1 MTIRAASKAQKGFGP
16 RRSSTGCE
24 TSIYQK
30 AASPILPMNL
40 EPKRILLAEDHY
52 VSRHLLERN
61 LTNWGFEVQG
71 VGDGEAALVIL
82 EGENPPAIVLIDWQM
97 PKVDGLEVCRRIRA
111 RVGQPFT
118 YVLLLTAKT
127 HKEGIASALE
137 AGVDEYVV
145 KPFEPDELRSRLKV
159 ARRVVALERKLAL
172 RESELQKAQAELR
185 DARAD
190 LLKAQAPSAKRR
202 GK

>member
-1 MTIRAASKAQKGFGP
+1 
-16 RRSSTGCE
+16 
-24 TSIYQK
+24 
-30 AASPILPMNL
+30 MNL

-71 VGDGEAALVIL
+71 VGDGEAALEIL

-111 RVGQPFT
+111 RVGRPFT
-118 YVLLLTAKT
+118 YVVLLTAKT
-127 HKEGIASALE
+127 HKEGIGPAME

-172 RESELQKAQAELR
+172 RESELQKAQADLR
-185 DARAD
+185 NAQAD
-190 LLKAQAPSAKRR
+190 LEKAQAPAAKRR